1 MSRIHEAL
9 KKAEEQRAASQGG
22 TAESLAN
29 AEVAATLPPPDF
41 SQAAA
46 HPPAGAVAGRPPVD
60 RSASPE
66 TLLERCPTSQWDP
79 DMKTMLFF
87 GTDEQGYGREQF
99 RTLRSRLYQLR
110 ERQPLKK
117 ILVTS
122 ALPKEGKSFVA
133 ANLAQVVAYQK
144 GHRALLI
151 DADLRSARLHTA
163 LGTSSSPGLADF
175 LLGEADEYS
184 VMQRGQQ
191 MPNLFFIPQG
201 RGVSNPA
208 ELVAN
213 GRLAFLMKRVESLFD
228 WIIIDSPPAVP
239 VSDASLL
246 ANSCDGV
253 LMVVRSDATPFDI
266 ARKARQEFSDKHLV
280 GVVLNGLDG
289 TSSPYNEYYYSAYTH
304 PNGSGETRG

>member
-22 TAESLAN
+22 AVESLATS
-29 AEVAATLPPPDF
+29 EVAAVMPTPDF
-41 SQAAA
+41 SPAAA
-46 HPPAGAVAGRPPVD
+46 HPPTGAAAGRPTLD
-60 RSASPE
+60 RSVSLD
-66 TLLERCPTSQWDP
+66 TLLERCPANNWQP
-79 DMKTMLFF
+79 DLKTMLFF
-87 GTDEQGYGREQF
+87 GSEEQGYGKEQF

-117 ILVTS
+117 LLITS

-133 ANLAQVVAYQK
+133 ANLAQVVARQK

-163 LGTSSSPGLADF
+163 LGTSSAPGLADY
-175 LLGEADEYS
+175 LLGEADEFS
-184 VMQRGQQ
+184 VMQRGQ
-191 MPNLFFIPQG
+191 MENLFFIPQG
-201 RGVSNPA
+201 RGISNPA

-213 GRLAFLMKRVESLFD
+213 GRLANLLKRVESLFE
-228 WIIIDSPPAVP
+228 WIIIDTPPAVP
-239 VSDASLL
+239 VSDASLM
-246 ANSCDGV
+246 ANCCDGV

-280 GVVLNGLDG
+280 GVVLNGIDT
-289 TSSPYNEYYYSAYTH
+289 TSSPYTEYYYAAYTQ
-304 PNGSGETRG
+304 PNGNGETKG

>member
-22 TAESLAN
+22 GAESLAT
-29 AEVAATLPPPDF
+29 AEMAATVAPDL
-41 SQAAA
+41 SPAAVS
-46 HPPAGAVAGRPPVD
+46 PAGGANVGRPARDIPSSLD
-60 RSASPE
+60 AM
-66 TLLERCPTSQWDP
+66 LERCPTNGWNP

-87 GTDEQGYGREQF
+87 GPEEQGYGTEQF
-99 RTLRSRLYQLR
+99 RTLRSRLNQMR

-117 ILVTS
+117 LLVTS

-133 ANLAQVVAYQK
+133 ANLAQVIARQP

-151 DADLRSARLHTA
+151 DADLRSARLHSA
-163 LGTSSSPGLADF
+163 LGTSSTPGLTDY
-175 LLGEADEYS
+175 LLGEADEFS
-184 VMQRGQQ
+184 VMQRGP
-191 MPNLFFIPQG
+191 MENLFFIPSG
-201 RGVSNPA
+201 RSISNPA

-213 GRLAFLMKRVESLFD
+213 GRLHSLLKRVETLFD

-266 ARKARQEFSDKHLV
+266 ARKARQEFSQKHLV
-280 GVVLNGLDG
+280 GVVLNGIEAN
-289 TSSPYNEYYYSAYTH
+289 SSAYSEYYYSAYVR
-304 PNGSGETRG
+304 PNGKGEAQE